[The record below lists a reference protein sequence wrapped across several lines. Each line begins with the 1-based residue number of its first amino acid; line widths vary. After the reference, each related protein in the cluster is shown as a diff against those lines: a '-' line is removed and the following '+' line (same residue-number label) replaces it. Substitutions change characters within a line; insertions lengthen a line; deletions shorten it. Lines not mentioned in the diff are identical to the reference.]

1 VIVLTIVFIIILK
14 SIILVYCF
22 SLVVLVPGRSQVITL
37 KGAIMTVAGGNILD
51 ETWRQIMRS
60 RRLQR

>member
-1 VIVLTIVFIIILK
+1 MMIVLTIVFINIIK

-37 KGAIMTVAGGNILD
+37 KGAIVIVAGGNILD
-51 ETWRQIMRS
+51 G
-60 RRLQR
+60 L